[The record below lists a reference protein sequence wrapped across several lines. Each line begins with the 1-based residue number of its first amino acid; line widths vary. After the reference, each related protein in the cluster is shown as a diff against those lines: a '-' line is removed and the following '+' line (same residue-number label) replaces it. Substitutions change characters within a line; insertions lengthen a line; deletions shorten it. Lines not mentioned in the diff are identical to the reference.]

1 MESKNFQKYHL
12 IYMFILSAVAIVWAL
27 IYMQPVLMPLVFAI
41 FYYFA
46 SLPLMH
52 FLEDKLKAPK
62 GLSSA
67 ITTFLIGG
75 FSVAL
80 ILEITFSVKIFF
92 LELGTYQE
100 SFLKFVDQVTS
111 LAASYGF
118 EVDRNSYYDFFI
130 SLPLKNYVTN
140 LMGDTFSFLGNAF
153 LTLIIYFFLMLGR
166 SNDREQGSSHF
177 IDEIAHKVSRYVI
190 YKIIVSTLTGFLV
203 WIILLSFGVKLA
215 LMFGIL
221 AFILNFI
228 PSIGS
233 IVATAIPVPMIA
245 LQFGFGFKFFLILAL
260 CSAVQLF
267 IGNFLDPKLMGKDL
281 DLHPIVIILSL
292 IFWGLIWGLA
302 GAFLAV
308 PLTATLKLML
318 SKIETTKRLSEM
330 LAGRL

>member
-1 MESKNFQKYHL
+1 
-12 IYMFILSAVAIVWAL
+12 MFILCSVAIGWIL
-27 IYMQPVLMPLVFAI
+27 IYTQPVLMPLVFAV

-46 SLPLMH
+46 SLPLMD
-52 FLEDKLKAPK
+52 FLEGKLKIPK

-67 ITTFLIGG
+67 ITTLLIGG
-75 FSVAL
+75 FSAAL
-80 ILEITFSVKIFF
+80 ILEVSFSLKSFF
-92 LELGTYQE
+92 LEIGTYQE

-111 LAASYGF
+111 IAASYGF
-118 EVDRNSYYDFFI
+118 DIDKNSYYDFFI
-130 SLPLKNYVTN
+130 SLPLKDYVAN
-140 LMGDTFSFLGNAF
+140 LVGDTFSFLGNAV

-166 SNDREQGSSHF
+166 TNDKKGSPHF
-177 IDEIAHKVSRYVI
+177 VDEIAHKVSRYVI
-190 YKIIVSTLTGFLV
+190 YKIIVSTLTGLLV
-203 WIILLSFGVKLA
+203 WLILLGFGVKLA

-228 PSIGS
+228 PNIGS
-233 IVATAIPVPMIA
+233 IIATALPVPMIA
-245 LQFGFGFKFFLILAL
+245 LQFGFGFKFFLIIAL

-281 DLHPIVIILSL
+281 DLHPIVIVLSL